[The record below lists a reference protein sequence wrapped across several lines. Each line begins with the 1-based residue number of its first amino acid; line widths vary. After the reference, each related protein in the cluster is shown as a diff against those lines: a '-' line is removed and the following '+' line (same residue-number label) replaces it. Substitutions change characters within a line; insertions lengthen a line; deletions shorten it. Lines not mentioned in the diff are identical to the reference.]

1 MIIGFFFFFF
11 LQMSNGRHAENFT
24 PSCLV
29 AWVYDNNKSAELLD
43 SIHIPYSFK
52 TSWRGFKPLAD
63 AFRLDLL

>member
-1 MIIGFFFFFF
+1 MILVFFFFFFF

-29 AWVYDNNKSAELLD
+29 AWVYDNNESAELLD

-52 TSWRGFKPLAD
+52 TF
-63 AFRLDLL
+63 